1 MKVACIGE
9 AMIELSM
16 VGGEN
21 DADARVNVAGD
32 TLNTAVYLKRGAP
45 ELQID
50 YVTRL
55 GVDAF
60 SGRIRDFIAAQGVG
74 TGAIETSQD
83 KFPGLYAISLDAEGE
98 RSFSYWRSAAAARD
112 MFSTDA
118 GPDFAALL
126 DYDVLYFSAIS
137 LAILPGDMR
146 QAFIDWLP
154 AYKRETGGRIAFDS
168 NYRPRLWESAEQAQ
182 HDIAA
187 VWKITDIGLPSVDDE
202 MDLFEDLSEDAAM
215 ARLKGYGLSEGALKC
230 GSGGPRSLG
239 GDNVEQTYS
248 PAPKVVDSTA
258 AGDSFNGGY
267 LSAYLR
273 GGSQAEALL
282 AGHNCARDVV
292 QHKGAIIPLA

>member
-74 TGAIETSQD
+74 TGVIETSQD

-182 HDIAA
+182 LDIAA